1 MTNKKMMVSA
11 LALTMAAGGAAQA
24 DVGTGSFSAGVA
36 LMSPEE
42 TGFIYRAQ
50 LGVDGVGSGAVTVTS
65 NKANH
70 GFSGFSRGRVEG
82 PTNVLADSGVLATF
96 EFDRAVETSGSL
108 AGRGNVLAFGEA
120 TGASGFTGAAFGEGE
135 RAGVTGGD
143 AFSAAAQTES
153 EAGLQGSV
161 NTRNRLSLVGTGDMF
176 AASQAAEIGEQSGG
190 LSFAQLESFSGASGV
205 DIAETSF
212 TNVAGAQSA
221 FGRDDVTKPLTNAA
235 GQQLAVDTGAGNAI
249 VVFDNTNAD
258 HEALFETTPDS
269 VIGGV
274 AFNVSSDLTDAAGA
288 SAPIDIAI
296 DSAGFGMQSI
306 ELQTGGF
313 FSGGAAGFGE
323 NAFGFAD

>member
-1 MTNKKMMVSA
+1 MTNKKLMVSA
-11 LALTMAAGGAAQA
+11 LALTMAAGGTAQA

-36 LMSPEE
+36 LMSPEQ
-42 TGFIYRAQ
+42 TGFIYRGQ

-161 NTRNRLSLVGTGDMF
+161 NTLNRLSLVGTGDMF
-176 AASQAAEIGEQSGG
+176 AASQAVEIGEKSEG

-212 TNVAGAQSA
+212 TNIAGAQSA
-221 FGRDDVTKPLTNAA
+221 FGRDDVTKPLTNAD
-235 GQQLAVDTGAGNAI
+235 GQQLAIVTGSGAI
-249 VVFDNTNAD
+249 VVFDSTNPD
-258 HEALFETTPDS
+258 HEPLFEITPDS

-274 AFNVSSDLTDAAGA
+274 AFLVSSDLTDAAGA